1 MESETD
7 DTKLIDLDAI
17 TTEGS
22 QTRASLRREA
32 VVDYARL
39 LRDGARFP
47 PAVVYSDG
55 AALHLACGHH
65 RRAAYRAIGR
75 TKMPCIVRQGTRW
88 DAVEAGIRDNQQH
101 LGERLTRQDKRHNI
115 RLVLREHPDWSDRAV
130 GDLVGASP
138 TTAGKVRAELASEC
152 PIGQSTVR
160 LGRDG
165 RRIDTATVG
174 RKQVDG
180 PRATDAGPRV
190 AVADDE
196 TAGAGASAQ
205 ATDTDTDPE
214 TPARVPTGD
223 AGQRFRGFLASLAQ
237 SSALLDLL
245 GRCRPGPLCGQVER
259 HLTRAREIACRWAAV
274 EGIDLRSKAR
284 V

>member
-196 TAGAGASAQ
+196 TAGAGRACR
-205 ATDTDTDPE
+205 
-214 TPARVPTGD
+214 PARPHPRSSCWPRPWPLWPVAYGPPVVQQFVGLQVSPPACRPFPGKRRLPFSTW
-223 AGQRFRGFLASLAQ
+223 LARWLVRWAIRR
-237 SSALLDLL
+237 SSA
-245 GRCRPGPLCGQVER
+245 
-259 HLTRAREIACRWAAV
+259 AA
-274 EGIDLRSKAR
+274 GA
-284 V
+284 